1 MPELHRLRLAPAGSN
16 HPRVREF
23 LDLKRSRGSLAGKAV
38 AIEGLRLME
47 RAVAA
52 AVPIRTVFVC
62 PALLRGDKPLRLVAD
77 LEAPDVQVYEIS
89 ERTMRR
95 MADREGPDGLA
106 ATASWRTWRFS
117 QIAVGRGTRLLVVE
131 GLALPGNLGSAVRC
145 ADGAGAGG
153 VVLTDSTIRPTHP
166 AVLRA
171 SMGTVFSMPLVEAG
185 TSDTWRWLRQR
196 GFQIVAGD
204 PGAHQ
209 SYRNIRLDGPVAIV
223 VGSEHD
229 GLSPF
234 WRRTADTLVSI
245 PMLGVADS
253 LNVGHVAALLLY
265 EALYQQSGD

>member
-1 MPELHRLRLAPAGSN
+1 MPELHRRRLAPAGSN

-23 LDLKRSRGSLAGKAV
+23 LDLKRNRGSLAGKAV

-47 RAVAA
+47 RAVTA
-52 AVPIRTVFVC
+52 AVPIRAVFVC
-62 PALLRGDKPLRLVAD
+62 PALLRGDEPVCLLAE
-77 LEAPDVQVYEIS
+77 LEAPDVQVFEVS

-106 ATASWRTWRFS
+106 ATAFWRTWRFS
-117 QIAVGRGTRLLVVE
+117 QIAVGPATRLLVVE

-153 VVLTDSTIRPTHP
+153 VVLISTIRPTHP

-204 PGAHQ
+204 PGAHH

-223 VGSEHD
+223 VGSEHA

-253 LNVGHVAALLLY
+253 LNVSHVAALLLY
-265 EALYQQSGD
+265 EALHQQGGD